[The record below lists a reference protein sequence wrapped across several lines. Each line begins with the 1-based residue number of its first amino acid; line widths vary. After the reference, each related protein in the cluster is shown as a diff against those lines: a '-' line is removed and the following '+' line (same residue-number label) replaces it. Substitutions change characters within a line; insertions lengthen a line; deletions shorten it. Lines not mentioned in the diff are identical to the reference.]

1 MNINIII
8 TQTTRTARIRD
19 DRLHYHCVDF
29 IVFVFIVEIIDS
41 STPHALNHL
50 FIGFHEFRCNAYYIY
65 NGHTPFVISVCKYR
79 RDIFI
84 RDFLHFF
91 FFFNSERNTVRIN
104 LKKKKIHLAFKNG
117 IGGNVGINRRSIQ
130 YLYNNKLNLKK
141 NSVRNDL
148 FRVCV
153 CVRKRNCT
161 PRIGLFGGIR
171 SRDVVFHYVLSLI
184 L

>member
-1 MNINIII
+1 MLNHAHTTHTRAHLISIKFVAAYKITRGGGDRFDYNPCYLRDNLVNINIII
-8 TQTTRTARIRD
+8 TQTTRTARIR

-91 FFFNSERNTVRIN
+91 FFF
-104 LKKKKIHLAFKNG
+104 
-117 IGGNVGINRRSIQ
+117 
-130 YLYNNKLNLKK
+130 
-141 NSVRNDL
+141 
-148 FRVCV
+148 
-153 CVRKRNCT
+153 
-161 PRIGLFGGIR
+161 
-171 SRDVVFHYVLSLI
+171 
-184 L
+184 